1 MPRVNTN
8 FEAVWAALLV
18 LCWAWGLS
26 NCQRLHAE
34 SDPQSNRQRESDP
47 DSVTARPAA
56 ASEMDKEV
64 IQLAQVT
71 TASVPSQP
79 SWNPLAHTPAM
90 SIRLA
95 AHSKEANLLQT
106 LQPHVLQEGTSSRK
120 AKKAARAK
128 LPLQHL
134 TPENRRRAE
143 DVLRSVSMFRKLPA
157 YSFEVEPDVYW
168 FFVSHPDV
176 AVSIWRSLGISK
188 FQMWQTGA
196 NTYEADAGDGS
207 YGVVDVL
214 YRSTTEHLIVCDGV
228 YKSPFLLR
236 PIKARALMHLETR
249 MTARPDGKADV
260 QHCINL
266 FVSFP
271 SSTVKRAAK
280 LVSPISNLIVDRNF
294 REVTRFLQL
303 MSRAMAS
310 QPGWVER
317 IAGRMEGVLESRR
330 DQLLK
335 LTARVFV
342 AARKRQLA
350 GRRPGHEISINEVMQ
365 PLHSSGIDRTA
376 SSDESIG
383 RNR

>member
-1 MPRVNTN
+1 MPRANTY
-8 FEAVWAALLV
+8 FKAVWAALLV
-18 LCWAWGLS
+18 LCLAWGLG
-26 NCQRLHAE
+26 NRHRLQAE
-34 SDPQSNRQRESDP
+34 SDPQSNWQTEATVEP
-47 DSVTARPAA
+47 VATNAA
-56 ASEMDKEV
+56 AAGVTDEEV
-64 IQLAQVT
+64 TQLVQAT
-71 TASVPSQP
+71 RASVLNPPNSRPS
-79 SWNPLAHTPAM
+79 AHAATG

-95 AHSKEANLLQT
+95 AHTKQANLLQT
-106 LQPHVLQEGTSSRK
+106 LQPRMIQDGTSSRK

-143 DVLRSVSMFRKLPA
+143 EVLRSVSLFRKLPT

-188 FQMWQTGA
+188 FQMWQTGPD
-196 NTYEADAGDGS
+196 TYEADAGDGS

-214 YRSTTEHLIVCDGV
+214 YRGTTEHLIACDGV
-228 YKSPFLLR
+228 YKSPFLVR
-236 PIKARALMHLETR
+236 RIKARALMHLETR

-317 IAGRMEGVLESRR
+317 IAGRMEGVHAMRR

-350 GRRPGHEISINEVMQ
+350 GKRPGHEISINDVMQ
-365 PLHSSGIDRTA
+365 PLHSPGIHRTA
-376 SSDESIG
+376 SGDEPIG
-383 RNR
+383 QIR